1 MNTTL
6 YLSFVVYIIIGIC
19 GFIYYKKQ
27 RQHINPNINIQK
39 ILQSYTAKEINM
51 LKYLGQHSKKN
62 VYAKSTIVKR
72 FIQHGI
78 IYQAW
83 GEYYLFPETIDA
95 LYRYDR
101 IHHHAQKKVEEEK
114 TKQQQKQQQNKQQYT
129 SNSTPNIHISLQYF
143 NIYTPNHKTVRRAY
157 LTMCKKYHPD
167 VVSENKRINATQK
180 IQEIN
185 MHYQIIC
192 KYYGWR

>member
-101 IHHHAQKKVEEEK
+101 IHHHAQKKWK
-114 TKQQQKQQQNKQQYT
+114 KKKQNNNK
-129 SNSTPNIHISLQYF
+129 SNSKINNNIHPTPPPIYISVF
-143 NIYTPNHKTVRRAY
+143 NILTYTRPITKPYGAHILPCAKNIIPMSSAK
-157 LTMCKKYHPD
+157 
-167 VVSENKRINATQK
+167 INALMPRK
-180 IQEIN
+180 KSKKS
-185 MHYQIIC
+185 IC
-192 KYYGWR
+192 TIK